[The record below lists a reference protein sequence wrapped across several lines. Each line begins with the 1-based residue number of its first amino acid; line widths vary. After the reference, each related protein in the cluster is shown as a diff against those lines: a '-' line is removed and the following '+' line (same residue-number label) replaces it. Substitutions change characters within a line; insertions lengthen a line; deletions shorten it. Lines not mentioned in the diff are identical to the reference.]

1 MKTFSYLILGI
12 SILGAASAF
21 AAPPAPALP
30 TGACAGIL
38 KQSSLQTF
46 TAAETE
52 ALAGYYMGTPVVA
65 MFFDFDNSIAY
76 ISGTGETAAEWSGD
90 DDDDRS
96 IVKTSTIDDGAVITA
111 SVSETYT
118 YGIEVSVAFT
128 DNDGEADNF
137 NLLLIPS
144 NGGTTFFVQGLDNTF
159 SGVCQQI

>member
-1 MKTFSYLILGI
+1 MKTFTSLVLGLSTI
-12 SILGAASAF
+12 AAASAF

-38 KQSSLQTF
+38 KKSSLQTF

-118 YGIEVSVAFT
+118 YGIEAGIAFLE
-128 DNDGEADNF
+128 DGETGEIK
-137 NLLLIPS
+137 LLLVPS
-144 NGGTTFFVQGLDNTF
+144 NGGTTFFVQGLDSTF